1 MYKVMY
7 RLKETSRDVFA
18 FWGEK
23 QKDGSV
29 IPYEYETE
37 NQACAAGMEIHK
49 IVGTN
54 DIRIVYDEDYYLKLC
69 YGEQVKPV
77 PDTYTLNISCREG
90 IEATPVSFEGVAFGG
105 NATTNI
111 TLSPEISSFHLR
123 IDGHECLE
131 GLPSWIKYIST
142 GQDTGIIN
150 FETIVESH
158 EIEIISDKEN

>member
-54 DIRIVYDEDYYLKLC
+54 DIRIVFDEDYYLKLC

-77 PDTYTLNISCREG
+77 P
-90 IEATPVSFEGVAFGG
+90 
-105 NATTNI
+105 
-111 TLSPEISSFHLR
+111 
-123 IDGHECLE
+123 
-131 GLPSWIKYIST
+131 
-142 GQDTGIIN
+142 
-150 FETIVESH
+150 
-158 EIEIISDKEN
+158 

>member
-54 DIRIVYDEDYYLKLC
+54 DIRIVFDEDYYLKLC

-77 PDTYTLNISCREG
+77 PDTYTLNISCGEG
-90 IEATPVSFEGVAFGG
+90 IEATPTSFEGIAFGG
-105 NATTNI
+105 GVI
-111 TLSPEISSFHLR
+111 STLTIAPEIKSFHLR
-123 IDGHECLE
+123 IDGHECSK
-131 GLPSWIKYIST
+131 GLPSWIKYTELEGNSAT
-142 GQDTGIIN
+142 LN

-158 EIEIISDKEN
+158 EIEIIPDKEI